1 MVAAT
6 DAVIAIFEL
15 DRIINKKKH
24 CNENA
29 WKSTHTVTCRDG
41 YIGS

>member
-6 DAVIAIFEL
+6 DAVIAIFEFY
-15 DRIINKKKH
+15 RIINKKKH
-24 CNENA
+24 YNENA